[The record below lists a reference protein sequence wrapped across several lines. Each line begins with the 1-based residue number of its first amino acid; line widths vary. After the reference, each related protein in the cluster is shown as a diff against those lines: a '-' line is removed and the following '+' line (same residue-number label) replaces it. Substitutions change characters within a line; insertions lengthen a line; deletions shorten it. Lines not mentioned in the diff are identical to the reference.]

1 VSEAGADRLKEAQV
15 TVKNKV
21 GLHARPAT
29 TFVQEA
35 MKYRSKISIE
45 CGGRKADGKSILQV
59 LSLGI
64 KCGSL
69 IVIRADGEDEHQAVE
84 RLLHMIEAGLGEEV

>member
-1 VSEAGADRLKEAQV
+1 MREVQI

-21 GLHARPAT
+21 GLHARPAA

-35 MKYRSKISIE
+35 MKFRSNINIE
-45 CGGRKADGKSILQV
+45 HDGRKADGKSIVQV
-59 LSLGI
+59 LSLGV

-69 IVIRADGEDEHQAVE
+69 VIIRADGEDENEAVE
-84 RLLHMIEAGLGEEV
+84 KLAYMIEAGLGEKV

>member
-1 VSEAGADRLKEAQV
+1 MREAQV

-21 GLHARPAT
+21 GLHARPAA

-35 MKYRSKISIE
+35 TKFKSKINIE

-59 LSLGI
+59 LSLGV

-69 IVIRADGEDEHQAVE
+69 IVIRADGEDEDEAVE
-84 RLLHMIEAGLGEEV
+84 KLVYMIEAGLGEEV